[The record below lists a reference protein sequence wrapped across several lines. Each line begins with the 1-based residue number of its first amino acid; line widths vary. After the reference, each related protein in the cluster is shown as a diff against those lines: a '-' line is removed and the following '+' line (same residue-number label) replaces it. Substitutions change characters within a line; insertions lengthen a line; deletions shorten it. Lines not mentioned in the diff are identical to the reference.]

1 LWTNQDLTH
10 NQACQ
15 QQEDILKMKI
25 KTAML
30 PLCFILSLTNPAL
43 ILGASPNVQTDNIC
57 NSKKSWNGN
66 FDHCNAG
73 DLIRITGFSDPIKDY
88 CDFRFQIYKGD
99 TTYCI
104 SRGKK
109 RIDLTEKQLGKLN
122 DQQDELF
129 DKFRKKELTK
139 EQILMMANKFLEI
152 EQTIQE
158 TIE

>member
-10 NQACQ
+10 NQARQ
-15 QQEDILKMKI
+15 QQKDILKMRI

-30 PLCFILSLTNPAL
+30 PLCLILSLTSPAL
-43 ILGASPNVQTDNIC
+43 IWAASSNVQTDNIC

-88 CDFRFQIYKGD
+88 CDFRFQIYRGD

-109 RIDLTEKQLGKLN
+109 RINITEEQLEKLS
-122 DQQDELF
+122 DQRGELF
-129 DKFRKKELTK
+129 DKYNEKGLTE
-139 EQILMMANKFLEI
+139 EQRLTVVNKILEI
-152 EQTIQE
+152 EKAIKE
-158 TIE
+158 TSK